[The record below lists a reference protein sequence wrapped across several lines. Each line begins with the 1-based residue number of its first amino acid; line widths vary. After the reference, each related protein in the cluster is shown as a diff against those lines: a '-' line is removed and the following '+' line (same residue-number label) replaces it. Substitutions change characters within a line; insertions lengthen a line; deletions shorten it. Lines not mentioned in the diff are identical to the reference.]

1 MDHFDITPAPVA
13 EVADSLGTEGADRT
27 LEGTTAPAPIKMD
40 VSETG
45 EENPQFVY
53 SDDED
58 EKDDIDL
65 DDIELPDMPVKR
77 AKLQDVD
84 VFAPKVEA
92 VKSVD
97 KPKKERKK
105 RKPMTPLQLEKLAEG
120 RKKAFAVKAANKKA
134 RDELRSLE
142 KKVQLKKK
150 AKQHQ
155 EIMDELSDDEI
166 PESFKT
172 ARATKV
178 VVEKEKVVD
187 LRPNPSNI
195 THDDLMKAMAQAS
208 QNAVETYD
216 RQRKAE
222 KKIKKEKQA
231 AEQRQTDNV
240 RKITGAMNLG
250 SSPWDQ
256 FLR

>member
-1 MDHFDITPAPVA
+1 MMDHFDIIPA
-13 EVADSLGTEGADRT
+13 EVAPVETT

-40 VSETG
+40 VSEETG

-53 SDDED
+53 SDEED

-92 VKSVD
+92 VKSVV

-187 LRPNPSNI
+187 LRSRQAPSNI

-222 KKIKKEKQA
+222 KKIKKEKLA